1 MSEKPPT
8 PPAPRGLAA
17 KLGWPAA
24 KKKEAE
30 LPGVLAVPGPKDDA
44 ARISHEP
51 VVGVDAEELIAR
63 VSAVPAEPEDP
74 EGEGGTT

>member
-1 MSEKPPT
+1 MTEKPPT
-8 PPAPRGLAA
+8 PPAPPRGLAA

-24 KKKEAE
+24 KKDAE
-30 LPGVLAVPGPKDDA
+30 LPGVLAVPGPKDDD

-63 VSAVPAEPEDP
+63 VSSVPADP
-74 EGEGGTT
+74 EGEGE

>member
-1 MSEKPPT
+1 MTEKPPT

-17 KLGWPAA
+17 KLGWPVAA
-24 KKKEAE
+24 NKDAE
-30 LPGVLAVPGPKDDA
+30 LPRVLAVPGPKDGD

-63 VSAVPAEPEDP
+63 VSTVPAEPE
-74 EGEGGTT
+74 GEKSK